1 MRKEK
6 PKPYYRLK
14 DVKEKIR
21 SKEYNV
27 PLPVHKSA
35 WKDFRWKVED
45 IEKVYLRLSTISFD
59 ITIENE
65 SNGKLMD
72 VYKIRDFE
80 GEKIYT
86 KFYFHD
92 SGKLMITSFKEL

>member
-1 MRKEK
+1 
-6 PKPYYRLK
+6 
-14 DVKEKIR
+14 
-21 SKEYNV
+21 
-27 PLPVHKSA
+27 
-35 WKDFRWKVED
+35 
-45 IEKVYLRLSTISFD
+45 LSTISFD